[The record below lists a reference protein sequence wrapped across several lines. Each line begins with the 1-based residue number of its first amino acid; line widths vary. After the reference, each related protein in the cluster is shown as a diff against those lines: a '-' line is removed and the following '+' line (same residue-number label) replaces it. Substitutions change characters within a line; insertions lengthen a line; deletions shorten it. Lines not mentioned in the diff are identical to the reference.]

1 MTFVNHLWNLS
12 VSLGVVWMVV
22 AALLARGAV
31 LDSPKGSEP
40 RARFRFAFSVF
51 VLFVVMLGVT
61 ALMATLDHSSAE
73 ELRVGTGLLG
83 TLAGVGLVSVVIFEG
98 LVRRVRPGVPRIV
111 PDVLTTIAGL
121 VALMRASSHLGL
133 DLSGV
138 IATSAV
144 LTAVIG
150 LSLQDT
156 LGNILSGLALQM
168 DGSIQVGD
176 WVKIGDVSGRVSEIR
191 WRFTAIETRNWET
204 VIFPNSVLT
213 RGQVM
218 VLGQRENQP
227 LQWRRCVYF
236 HVDFRHTPTD
246 VIATV
251 EQALC
256 AQPITNVAATP
267 LPNCITM
274 DFDTS
279 STKYAVRYWLT
290 DLAADDPTDSLVRT
304 RIFFALA
311 RARMAPAI
319 PAQTVFLT
327 EHDEER
333 AQAKR
338 EEDFARR
345 MKALGD
351 VDLFRGI
358 SDEDR
363 LALAESLHRAPFAQ
377 GETMTREGAK
387 AHHLYI
393 IVRGEVSV
401 RVGGIGED
409 NQVARLSAG
418 NFFGEMAL
426 LTGEKRRA
434 TCIAMTD
441 VECYRLDASAFR
453 TLLAKNPELA
463 ATCSASLVERQTGLE
478 AVRGRVDEAADAKR
492 RAENQRDLT
501 SKIRAFFQLD

>member
-1 MTFVNHLWNLS
+1 MTFVNHLWNLC
-12 VSLGVVWMVV
+12 VSLGVAWMAVAAVV
-22 AALLARGAV
+22 ARASV
-31 LDSPKGSEP
+31 LDSPKGSDP

-51 VLFVVMLGVT
+51 VLFLVLIATT
-61 ALMATLDHSSAE
+61 ALSATLEHSSAE
-73 ELRVGTGLLG
+73 ELRVATALLG
-83 TLAGVGLVSVVIFEG
+83 TVAGVGLVSVVVFEG
-98 LVRRVRPGVPRIV
+98 LVRRVRPGLPRIV
-111 PDVLTTIAGL
+111 PDVITTIAGV
-121 VALMRASSHLGL
+121 VALIRASSNMGFDLG
-133 DLSGV
+133 GV

-176 WVKIGDVSGRVSEIR
+176 WVKVGDVSGRISEIR

-204 VIFPNSVLT
+204 VIFPNSMLT

-227 LQWRRCVYF
+227 LQWRRWVYF

-267 LPNCITM
+267 LPNCIAV

-290 DLAADDPTDSLVRT
+290 DIAVDDPTDSLVRT

-319 PAQTVFLT
+319 PAQTVFVT

-345 MKALGD
+345 MKALEG
-351 VDLFRGI
+351 VDMFRTI

-363 LALAESLHRAPFAQ
+363 LALAESLHRAPFAM

-393 IVRGEVSV
+393 IVKGEVSV
-401 RVGGIGED
+401 RVGGIGEE
-409 NQVARLSAG
+409 NQVARLNAG
-418 NFFGEMAL
+418 HFFGEMAL

-463 ATCSASLVERQTGLE
+463 EQVASSLVERQIGLE
-478 AVRGRVDEAADAKR
+478 AVKGRVDEAADARR
-492 RAENQRDLT
+492 RAAQERDLT

>member
-12 VSLGVVWMVV
+12 VALGVAWMLV
-22 AALLARGAV
+22 AAVLARASV
-31 LDSPKGSEP
+31 LDSPKGSDP
-40 RARFRFAFSVF
+40 RGRFRFAFSVF
-51 VLFVVMLGVT
+51 VLFLVLMGIT
-61 ALMATLDHSSAE
+61 ALSATLRHSSAE
-73 ELRVGTGLLG
+73 ELRVATALLG
-83 TLAGVGLVSVVIFEG
+83 TLAGVGLVSVVVFEG
-98 LVRRVRPGVPRIV
+98 LVRRVRPGLPRIV

-121 VALMRASSHLGL
+121 VALIRASSNMGFDLG
-133 DLSGV
+133 GV

-156 LGNILSGLALQM
+156 LGNILGGLALQM
-168 DGSIQVGD
+168 DGSIEVGD

-204 VIFPNSVLT
+204 VIFPNSMIT

-218 VLGQRENQP
+218 VLGQRTNQP
-227 LQWRRCVYF
+227 LQWRRWVYF
-236 HVDFRHTPTD
+236 HVDFRHAPTD

-267 LPNCITM
+267 LPNCIAV

-290 DLAADDPTDSLVRT
+290 DIAVDDPTDSLVRT

-311 RARMAPAI
+311 RARMSPAI
-319 PAQTVFLT
+319 PAQTIFVT

-333 AQAKR
+333 AEAKR

-345 MKALGD
+345 MKALEG
-351 VDLFRGI
+351 VDLFRTI

-363 LALAESLHRAPFAQ
+363 LALADSLHRAPFAQ
-377 GETMTREGAK
+377 GETLTREGAK

-393 IVRGEVSV
+393 IVKGEVSV
-401 RVGGIGED
+401 RVGGIGEE
-409 NQVARLSAG
+409 NQVARLNAG
-418 NFFGEMAL
+418 HFFGEMAL

-441 VECYRLDASAFR
+441 VECYRLDASAFS

-463 ATCSASLVERQTGLE
+463 EQVASSLVERQVGLE
-478 AVRGRVDEAADAKR
+478 AVKGRVDEAADARR
-492 RAENQRDLT
+492 RAESQRDMT